1 MPIRRKEEPVVDR
14 ILECLLVYMYGYQ
27 YQYLRF
33 SRTGNDYIGYRSTEP
48 AAPFLAFDRMGLSLV
63 RQNHSFRI
71 PARFLWSVWAKVA
84 KERRCHR
91 HDRRRVPITSA
102 HF

>member
-14 ILECLLVYMYGYQ
+14 ILECLLVYMCGYQ

-33 SRTGNDYIGYRSTEP
+33 SRTGNEYTQWLPVHGASGP
-48 AAPFLAFDRMGLSLV
+48 LPSFLDRRGLSLV

-91 HDRRRVPITSA
+91 QIGGECP
-102 HF
+102 